1 MTKFEPA
8 KLILLPAKQQIA
20 EFMAQYSMTREE
32 AKGLYTDMLNDDVY
46 KNDTYQVNI
55 RWKTPF
61 HAFGADVD
69 VVHLSIKRID
79 RAPIH
84 DWRDLQAIKN
94 KLVGDERE
102 ALELYPAES
111 RRVDTANQYHL
122 WVLPA
127 GDFLPVGWTGRLV
140 MDAGEAK
147 DNSVQRPLEH

>member
-1 MTKFEPA
+1 MTKFEHA
-8 KLILLPAKQQIA
+8 KLRLHPAKQQIT
-20 EFMAQYSMTREE
+20 EFMEQYSMSRQE
-32 AKGLYTDMLNDDVY
+32 AKSMYTDMLKDDVY

-55 RWKTPF
+55 RWKTPQ
-61 HAFGADVD
+61 HAFGEGIDI
-69 VVHLSIKRID
+69 VHLSIKRID

-122 WVLPA
+122 WVLPE
-127 GDFLPVGWTGRLV
+127 GEFLPVGWTGRLV
-140 MDAGEAK
+140 MDEGEAN
-147 DNSVQRPLEH
+147 DNSVQRPL